1 VDGEVVTAATLKV
14 EAEKVAVKWIGDET
28 NEDMVVVY
36 TLDGSEDVFKATSM
50 ADESLDDADFW
61 TIGDE
66 EAIDVPVPATIKAAV
81 AAATPMGD
89 ITWSDMV
96 TLTVFTAADMP
107 AKPTFEPAAGEVA
120 FGTMVELACE
130 TEDATIYFTTDGT
143 EPTAESEEYSWF
155 SEILITKAM
164 TVKAIAVLNGVSSE
178 VAEAA
183 YTAAPVENARLALS
197 PMKEDSVGKNV
208 STAVSF
214 TDGTPESEGWM
225 QQFPATVYYTV
236 DGTTV
241 PSKAAY
247 EAQAD
252 KANGAIKMMAVKW
265 EEQWGSYGP
274 VSDAEGNFLSLT
286 FTEAT
291 RLKAIGYLME
301 GDEVLVTTALLDTM
315 LQIKA
320 EAKPTFS
327 IADYTKVAVGD
338 KLVIKNPNYYEA
350 FDMEMPEWPEDYFT
364 NEESAAAYD
373 AAMGAYDEALNAY
386 QESIADIPQTTMYFS
401 FDGTKPTLNNRYA
414 DENESV
420 FSTEAGRNVE
430 ITFGQDETG
439 YYAYVP
445 EILGYNSN
453 ADTIRLAADGHLS
466 VQVLCITTETEAG
479 GDEPMPLSAKWGR
492 PGAVSFNYGSDFVTA
507 TYTLK
512 DNLVVEAPAFNPAAG
527 EVEKGT
533 KLELTCAT
541 EGAKIYYTV
550 DGAEPT
556 AESTLYAEAIEINE
570 AMTVKAIAIRGDFK
584 SEVKEAA
591 YTIMVVAKPTFKPA
605 AGAVKKG
612 TKVELACATEGAKI
626 YYTVD
631 GAEPTAEST
640 LYAEAIEINEAMT
653 IKAIAI
659 KGNTKSEVAEAAYT
673 IDKTANEDLELAGV
687 SVYPNPSNGLFN
699 IELPV
704 AATMEVFMS
713 NGMLYQRVK
722 AMAGVATLNI
732 ERSGI
737 YILRITGEGRTTVKR
752 IIVR

>member
-1 VDGEVVTAATLKV
+1 TAPDATKTLYTEPFSLPEGTEVDDEITIRAIAIKDGVSSLERRVALMVQEAGEGPDDPVTPPTPGEKPNAPKFEVDGEVVTAATLKV

-66 EAIDVPVPATIKAAV
+66 EARDVPVPATIKAAV

-291 RLKAIGYLME
+291 RLKAIGYLTE
-301 GDEVLVTTALLDTM
+301 GDDVLVTTALLDTM

-327 IADYTKVAVGD
+327 IADYTKVKVGD

-373 AAMGAYDEALNAY
+373 AAMDAYDEALAAYNAG
-386 QESIADIPQTTMYFS
+386 IADIPQTMMYFS

-430 ITFGQDETG
+430 ITFGQDATG
-439 YYAYVP
+439 FYAYVP

-466 VQVLCITTETEAG
+466 VQVLCITTETEA

-533 KLELTCAT
+533 KLELT
-541 EGAKIYYTV
+541 
-550 DGAEPT
+550 
-556 AESTLYAEAIEINE
+556 
-570 AMTVKAIAIRGDFK
+570 
-584 SEVKEAA
+584 
-591 YTIMVVAKPTFKPA
+591 
-605 AGAVKKG
+605 
-612 TKVELACATEGAKI
+612 CATEGAKI